1 MTVKVLSPNLWNS
14 REVLHWNGCICKESA
29 CNVEDPGSIPGSGRS
44 PGEEDSNP
52 LQYSGLENSMNRGAW
67 QAPVHGVSKSQTW
80 LSDLHFH
87 FSLSYC
93 SLRIYRNSLNKTP
106 SFWLTEK
113 GNERK
118 LTWWGANWEL
128 TIRKALSEEMIFKV
142 NHEKWEYFNVK
153 SWGSCCKK
161 GISCSK
167 TGESFHDQGSA
178 RPLWLDYREGVGE
191 EHKVRF

>member
-1 MTVKVLSPNLWNS
+1 M
-14 REVLHWNGCICKESA
+14 
-29 CNVEDPGSIPGSGRS
+29 EDPGSIPGSGIS

-128 TIRKALSEEMIFKV
+128 TIRKALSEEMTLKYSHLSWFTLNVISSVALMCPHLRQSHPYFK
-142 NHEKWEYFNVK
+142 
-153 SWGSCCKK
+153 KK
-161 GISCSK
+161 PLALFTCLQDSTFSEITMS
-167 TGESFHDQGSA
+167 
-178 RPLWLDYREGVGE
+178 LWLF
-191 EHKVRF
+191 K